1 MESSALSFWNS
12 WRSVSLAAFSCSTSA
27 CFLVM
32 FERIVADI
40 RDEFEGS
47 QIILSVLFLGQ
58 AVSKR
63 LSSKRGAQL
72 LFMYLEDIK

>member
-1 MESSALSFWNS
+1 
-12 WRSVSLAAFSCSTSA
+12 
-27 CFLVM
+27 M